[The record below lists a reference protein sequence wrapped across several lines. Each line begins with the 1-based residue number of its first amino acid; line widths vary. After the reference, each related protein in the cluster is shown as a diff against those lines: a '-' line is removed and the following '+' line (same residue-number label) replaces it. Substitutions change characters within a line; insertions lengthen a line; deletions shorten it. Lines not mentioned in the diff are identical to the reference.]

1 MPFSFPPCPICGST
15 QAFFNG
21 SPTAA
26 SIAISL
32 GASIFSNPIRLGA
45 LICLNCG
52 HTELRPHP
60 RDMPALRDA
69 VEKRGILPN

>member
-1 MPFSFPPCPICGST
+1 MLFSFPPCPVCGGT

-21 SPTAA
+21 AMGDA

-32 GASIFSNPIRLGA
+32 GASIFSKPIRLGA
-45 LICLNCG
+45 LICMNCS

-60 RDMPALRDA
+60 GDMPALRDA
-69 VEKRGILPN
+69 VERRGVLPN